1 MNGYILLVEDD
12 HALRELLVDLLSD
25 AGYLGIGVQSLV
37 EAHATIS
44 ARRPSL
50 VLLNQ
55 RLPDGDGTSLL
66 PALHP
71 VPPPVIVVSGQP
83 APPVLPAGVVQWLQK
98 PFDLQDLLAA
108 VATHYA
114 P

>member
-1 MNGYILLVEDD
+1 MDGYILLVEDD
-12 HALRELLVDLLSD
+12 HAVRELLVDLLSD
-25 AGYLGIGVQSLV
+25 AGYQVIGVQSLV

-44 ARRPSL
+44 ARQPSL

-71 VPPPVIVVSGQP
+71 APPPVIVLSGQA
-83 APPVLPAGVVQWLQK
+83 APPVLPAGVLHWLQK

-108 VATHYA
+108 VATYYA